1 MQRPTC
7 IGLVLLAV
15 AAFSM
20 AASPSEVATTTPGD
34 SSSQVVTKTRETK
47 HWAFQSIQS
56 SRPPQVEFESWI
68 NNDIDRFVLH
78 RLEQEE
84 ITPSRPADRRTLI
97 RRLCLDLL
105 GLPPTPEEVSAFVD
119 DLDPQA
125 FEKLVDRLLDSP
137 HYGERWGRH
146 WLDQARYAD
155 SHGYDL
161 DQPRPHA
168 WRYRHWV
175 VEALNRDLPFDQ
187 FTIEQLAG
195 DLLPN
200 PTNDQL
206 VATGFHRNTLSNLE
220 VGADPHEDRVRQT
233 FDRTDTTATVWL
245 GLTLGCARCHDHKYD
260 PVTQVDYFGMYAF
273 FDSVSEQDRP
283 APLPE
288 ELDGYPEEKATF
300 DQQYEQILATR
311 RNYEQTIASDRA
323 KHWAAT
329 LDKIEVAKWEPLEPS
344 YLSASKGEELT
355 LQDDLSILASGP
367 TPEDSTYTIVATS
380 NLPMITG
387 LRLEVL
393 PHPSL
398 PNRGPGR
405 DPNGEFDLS
414 ELLVEAEPVP
424 AEDIAIDSPQLPQA
438 GQLEL
443 LHPVASHARDDRPF
457 RGAIYARPGS
467 GGWSI
472 GKRTGERHVAV
483 VEFRE
488 PVSNAA
494 GTRFTI
500 TMRQGAGGWFQLIG
514 CFRLSITGTS
524 LPFRVEEIKGRAA
537 DFLAVPVPQRVE
549 AHDRVIL
556 DYFCSRDP
564 DWLNIDNAVQTRLRL
579 EPKNPNETLAQTIA
593 ELDES
598 RETRLFARGDF
609 LRPAEVVYRATPSVL
624 PPLKSRGDVPD
635 RLDLARWLVEP
646 GNPLTARVAVNR
658 IWQQYFGRGLV
669 FTDDDFGLEGDPP
682 SHPELLDWLA
692 YEFVAGEWSMK
703 RLHKLIV
710 MSATYQQSSQY
721 RSDLA
726 ERDPLNELLARQ
738 QRLRVDAEVV
748 RDLAL
753 AASGLLDKRIGGPSV
768 ILPQP
773 TGAQDLSFNRS
784 QPLTPS
790 WGDGLFR
797 RGIYV
802 WFQRTAPYPGLMI
815 FDAAH
820 NNTTCTRR
828 HRSTTPMQA
837 LHRLNDGFNFEC
849 AKAMAQR
856 LVVERS
862 ASEPDSS
869 RVYDRLNRLYE
880 LCLSRNPREDEWPQL
895 IGLYEEHRGFYSAN
909 LALAREVTLNMQVDS
924 TNAEAITELATWVVL
939 SRVVLNLDEFVVR
952 Q

>member
-1 MQRPTC
+1 MERS
-7 IGLVLLAV
+7 IYVGLLVFGVGLC
-15 AAFSM
+15 
-20 AASPSEVATTTPGD
+20 AASSYAETPS
-34 SSSQVVTKTRETK
+34 SETLNHIESVQKQSK
-47 HWAFQSIQS
+47 HWAFQPIQPVQ
-56 SRPPQVEFESWI
+56 PPQVDLEAWI
-68 NNDIDRFVLH
+68 NNDIDRFVLE
-78 RLEQEE
+78 RLEQEG
-84 ITPSRPADRRTLI
+84 IAPSPLADRRTLI
-97 RRLCLDLL
+97 RRLYLDLL
-105 GLPPTPEEVSAFVD
+105 GLPPQPEDVAAFVA

-125 FEKLVDRLLDSP
+125 YETLVDQLLDSP

-260 PVTQVDYFGMYAF
+260 PISQVDYFGMYAF
-273 FDSVSEQDRP
+273 FDSVQERDCP

-288 ELDGYPEEKATF
+288 ETVGYPEKKALF

-311 RNYEQTIASDRA
+311 HNYEQHIASDRA

-329 LDKIEVAKWEPLEPS
+329 LPKIESAKWEPLKPY
-344 YLSASKGEELT
+344 YLSASKGEDLT
-355 LQDDLSILASGP
+355 LQEDLSILASGP

-380 NLPMITG
+380 KLPIITG

-393 PHPSL
+393 PHASL
-398 PNRGPGR
+398 PNQGPGR

-414 ELLVEAEPVP
+414 EFIVEAEPVP
-424 AEDIAIDSPQLPQA
+424 AEDIAIDTPTLPPA
-438 GQLEL
+438 ERLEL
-443 LHPVASHARDDRPF
+443 LHPVASHARHDRPF
-457 RGAIYARPGS
+457 RGAIYTRPGS

-472 GKRTGERHVAV
+472 GQRTGERHVAV
-483 VEFRE
+483 VEFRK
-488 PVSNAA
+488 PVANSA

-500 TMRQGAGGWFQLIG
+500 TMRQGTGGWFQLIG
-514 CFRLSITGTS
+514 CFRLSVTGTS

-537 DFLAVPVPQRVE
+537 DFLAVPTAQRME
-549 AHDRVIL
+549 EHNRVIL

-579 EPKNPNETLAQTIA
+579 EPKNPDDTLAQTIA
-593 ELDES
+593 ESKEL
-598 RETRLFARGDF
+598 RETRLFERGDF
-609 LRPAEVVYRATPSVL
+609 LRPAEVVHRATPEVL
-624 PPLKSRGDVPD
+624 PPLKSREERPD
-635 RLDLARWLVEP
+635 RLDLARWIVDP
-646 GNPLTARVAVNR
+646 ANPLTARVAVNR

-669 FTDDDFGLEGDPP
+669 FTEDDFGLEGDQP

-692 YEFVAGEWSMK
+692 NEFIAGGWSMK

-710 MSATYQQSSQY
+710 TSATYQQSSKY
-721 RSDLA
+721 RSDLVDS
-726 ERDPLNELLARQ
+726 DPLNELLARQ

-748 RDLAL
+748 RDLGL
-753 AASGLLDKRIGGPSV
+753 AVSGLLDRRVGGPSV
-768 ILPQP
+768 VLPQP

-797 RGIYV
+797 RGIYT

-837 LHRLNDGFNFEC
+837 LHRMNDAFNFEC
-849 AKAMAQR
+849 AKALGQR
-856 LVVERS
+856 LVGELPPR
-862 ASEPDSS
+862 EMDSV
-869 RVYDRLNRLYE
+869 RVYDRMNRLYE
-880 LCLSRNPREDEWPQL
+880 LCLSRNPREDEWPEL
-895 IGLYEEHRGFYSAN
+895 IGLYEEHRGFYDAN
-909 LALAREVTLNMQVDS
+909 PQLAGEVAINMKVDL
-924 TNAEAITELATWVVL
+924 TNREAISEIATWVVL
-939 SRVVLNLDEFVVR
+939 SRIVINLDEFIVR

>member
-1 MQRPTC
+1 MQRFTC
-7 IGLVLLAV
+7 IGVIVLAAGTSALA
-15 AAFSM
+15 AY
-20 AASPSEVATTTPGD
+20 AASPGAAATTPSTASP
-34 SSSQVVTKTRETK
+34 SPVETK
-47 HWAFQSIQS
+47 KLTTTHWAFQPIQS
-56 SRPPQVEFESWI
+56 SQPPQVELESWI
-68 NNDIDRFVLH
+68 NNDIDRFVLQ
-78 RLEQEE
+78 RLEQEQ
-84 ITPSRPADRRTLI
+84 IAPSPPADRRTLI
-97 RRLCLDLL
+97 RRLSLDLL
-105 GLPPTPEEVSAFVD
+105 GLPPTPEEVSAFVE

-125 FEKLVDRLLDSP
+125 YENLVDRLLGSP

-161 DQPRPHA
+161 DQSRPYA

-260 PVTQVDYFGMYAF
+260 PLTQVDYFGMYAF
-273 FDSVSEQDRP
+273 FDNVQEQDRP
-283 APLPE
+283 APLPK
-288 ELDGYPEEKATF
+288 ELEGYPEKKATF
-300 DQQYEQILATR
+300 DEQYEQILATR
-311 RNYEQTIASDRA
+311 RNYEQHIASDRA

-329 LDKIEVAKWEPLEPS
+329 LAKIELAKWEPLKPS
-344 YLSASKGEELT
+344 YLSASSGEELT

-367 TPEDSTYTIVATS
+367 TPENSTYTIVATS
-380 NLPMITG
+380 QLPTITG
-387 LRLEVL
+387 LKLEVL
-393 PHPSL
+393 PHASL
-398 PNRGPGR
+398 PNQGPGR
-405 DPNGEFDLS
+405 APDGDFDLS
-414 ELLVEAEPVP
+414 ELLIEAEPVP

-438 GQLEL
+438 ERLEL

-457 RGAIYARPGS
+457 RGAIYTRPGS

-483 VEFRE
+483 VEFRK
-488 PVSNAA
+488 PVSNAT

-500 TMRQGAGGWFQLIG
+500 TMRQGTGGWFQLIG
-514 CFRLSITGTS
+514 RFRLSVTGTP

-537 DFLAVPVPQRVE
+537 DFLAVPVAQRVE
-549 AHDRVIL
+549 AHNRVIL

-579 EPKNPNETLAQTIA
+579 EPKNPNDTLAQTIA
-593 ELDES
+593 ESDEP
-598 RETRLFARGDF
+598 RETRLFERGDF
-609 LRPAEVVYRATPSVL
+609 LRPAEVVHRATPVLL
-624 PPLKSRGDVPD
+624 PPLKARGELPD
-635 RLDLARWLVEP
+635 RLDLARWLVDP
-646 GNPLTARVAVNR
+646 ANPLTARVAVNR

-669 FTDDDFGLEGDPP
+669 FTEDDFGLAGDQP

-692 YEFVAGEWSMK
+692 GEFVAGGWSMK

-710 MSATYQQSSQY
+710 MSATYQQSSKY
-721 RSDLA
+721 RNDLA
-726 ERDPLNELLARQ
+726 DRDPLNELLARQ

-748 RDLAL
+748 RDLGL
-753 AASGLLDKRIGGPSV
+753 AASGLLDKRVGGPSAV
-768 ILPQP
+768 LPQP

-837 LHRLNDGFNFEC
+837 LHRLNDGFSFEC
-849 AKAMAQR
+849 AKALAQR
-856 LVVERS
+856 W
-862 ASEPDSS
+862 SS
-869 RVYDRLNRLYE
+869 NDRRVNRIH
-880 LCLSRNPREDEWPQL
+880 RECMT
-895 IGLYEEHRGFYSAN
+895 
-909 LALAREVTLNMQVDS
+909 V
-924 TNAEAITELATWVVL
+924 
-939 SRVVLNLDEFVVR
+939 
-952 Q
+952 